1 VCARAGSVHK
11 RASST
16 RALVRFLVISSLTH
30 TSMPRFSFFS
40 SSVHEVIEAAADA
53 AAGSA
58 ISPEDDPYK
67 GMTESILRQA
77 HEQECR
83 RARLSSLLKL
93 AIDRDK
99 AERARLH
106 SLLRLCVSE
115 RARIHA
121 LARGTL
127 SAQADVLPEVLPED
141 DGNWSQALQV
151 SMDPADAPAEAAYDN
166 HEQRALVAR
175 ARAAID
181 EANAWFVALAESLR
195 ATAFNALALARS
207 LSVQNRPWQD
217 DATTGAGDE
226 PSLSGGLQAAQ
237 ALAAAHDRAAQLA
250 NLAVAHIEPHVP
262 NAPDEALRHW
272 ITLALERLRF
282 AAGVADLV
290 AASCGR
296 APAPSAASSPNGAGA
311 HCGSRLSLRTGVT
324 SVPLGHTQPL
334 PTLSTLPAQQQTPSS
349 SPSEATPRRVTASEA
364 GEPSALA
371 CAEHA
376 RRLDAQDWIG
386 LVDACEQTSPS
397 EVEDDAGAFDDDED
411 AGALEDDDDDAGAL
425 EGDDDGALDD
435 DALEGDT
442 RKRRMARGGESA
454 GEQRKSARLAHTSS
468 GGDQAAKGGG
478 TAGGGSRGRRGGSSS
493 SGAGSGGSG
502 SGDGG
507 GGRRGDGRDR
517 GDGRGKRRA
526 GDADEERDEEGE
538 GEDGMEDEEEDEEG
552 AAVEQTAR
560 NDKIRSWILS
570 YLASNAPAGT
580 SDAPAVASGSAV
592 VPVAGSSSSAA
603 TPVADERAGL
613 REASAKL
620 RAALRAMAAP
630 TPTAAAADTAAGRG
644 GNRKGKGRAQPLPL
658 DVLADEDQDAPADG
672 VTNQAR
678 AGGLADVRHAA
689 SLTFIAAHKVLRPDD
704 RPAWEPLAD
713 VARFAC
719 LRSVQSG
726 GVPDWRAY
734 NETMKELLPFRADG
748 PVPPPRSAAALQA
761 RADLQ
766 DFMYAASHVEG
777 EGGVPVPAFAS
788 DRASTQRLTESA
800 LCEALRRAEARWART
815 PSEEPAHEG
824 GSGSEQPARP
834 SAVAVATQARRA
846 VGAPAPAPS
855 KLSKSPANSR
865 GAARKGA
872 APPAAEAAAG
882 GRKRRAEASS
892 EGRRDGAAERSR
904 VLCLHGGVWVRAAD
918 SDAQDKSLLWL
929 PADDLREEHESGR
942 PRRVRGKAAA
952 K

>member
-1 VCARAGSVHK
+1 
-11 RASST
+11 
-16 RALVRFLVISSLTH
+16 
-30 TSMPRFSFFS
+30 MPRFSFFS
-40 SSVHEVIEAAADA
+40 SSVHEAIEAAADA

-83 RARLSSLLKL
+83 RARLSSLLRL

-151 SMDPADAPAEAAYDN
+151 SMDPADAPAQAAYDN

-226 PSLSGGLQAAQ
+226 PSSSGGLQAAQ

-262 NAPDEALRHW
+262 NGPDEALRHW

-311 HCGSRLSLRTGVT
+311 HCGSRLSLRTGAT

-397 EVEDDAGAFDDDED
+397 EVEDDSGAFDDDED

-672 VTNQAR
+672 VANQAR

-777 EGGVPVPAFAS
+777 EGVPVPAFAS

-815 PSEEPAHEG
+815 PSEEPAHES

-855 KLSKSPANSR
+855 RLSKSPANSR